1 MALALTL
8 EARAQ
13 GRVRW
18 GILLMLFVTTVVNY
32 ADRAIIS
39 IAGTP
44 MSQELG
50 LSPVTLGYIL
60 SALSWSYVAAQVP
73 GGWLLDRYGSK
84 WVYAGGI
91 FFWSLFTLLEGW
103 VGFLGG
109 GAAASWAASSRTRS

>member
-50 LSPVTLGYIL
+50 LTPVTLGYIL
-60 SALSWSYVAAQVP
+60 SAFSWSYVAAQVP
-73 GGWLLDRYGSK
+73 GGWMP
-84 WVYAGGI
+84 
-91 FFWSLFTLLEGW
+91 E
-103 VGFLGG
+103 
-109 GAAASWAASSRTRS
+109 